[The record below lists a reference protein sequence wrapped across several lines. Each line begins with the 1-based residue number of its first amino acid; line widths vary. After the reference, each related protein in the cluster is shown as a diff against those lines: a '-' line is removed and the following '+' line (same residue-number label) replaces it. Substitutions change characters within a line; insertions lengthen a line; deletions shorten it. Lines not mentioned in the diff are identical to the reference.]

1 MKKDFKDRLGSCVKD
16 LTGAEIK
23 GITIDEE
30 GGQVAVVLV
39 PGRGHG
45 RVSLSQLPDV
55 LKVADVDIVG
65 GDITLLGAYAGVRDF
80 VESWN
85 LEADD
90 PRIGRFIE
98 ILRRETRG
106 EVTNVEFRSGEL
118 LYELTVRTLD
128 FTAPEYVYIEGV
140 DFRSRVRRRGLPEPG
155 PLLLHLRGRHE
166 RHPGDRLVLHPGV
179 PVHRVHQELD
189 PSTSLRMTKKLRP
202 CGRSFLC
209 VDKPVNCRP
218 VPGSGPAPGAPGR
231 AARGCGHP

>member
-1 MKKDFKDRLGSCVKD
+1 MTVFRASSISRKYRIFALSTDIAMKKDFKDRLAACVKD

-23 GITIDEE
+23 GIVVDEE
-30 GGQVAVVLV
+30 GGQVSVVLV

-65 GDITLLGAYAGVRDF
+65 GDITLLGNYAGVRDF
-80 VESWN
+80 VDSWN

-106 EVTNVEFRSGEL
+106 EVANVEFRSGEL

-140 DFRSRVRRRGLPEPG
+140 DFRNRILYCYTFVEDMNDILET
-155 PLLLHLRGRHE
+155 
-166 RHPGDRLVLHPGV
+166 D
-179 PVHRVHQELD
+179 
-189 PSTSLRMTKKLRP
+189 
-202 CGRSFLC
+202 SFSILGYPFTGTL
-209 VDKPVNCRP
+209 K
-218 VPGSGPAPGAPGR
+218 S
-231 AARGCGHP
+231 

>member
-1 MKKDFKDRLGSCVKD
+1 MTVFRVSSISRKYRIFVLSTDIAMKKDFKDRLAACVKD

-23 GITIDEE
+23 GIVVDEE
-30 GGQVAVVLV
+30 GGQVSVVLV

-65 GDITLLGAYAGVRDF
+65 GDITLLGNYAGVRDF
-80 VESWN
+80 VDSWN

-106 EVTNVEFRSGEL
+106 EVANVEFRSGEL

-140 DFRSRVRRRGLPEPG
+140 DFRNRILYCYTFVEDMNDILET
-155 PLLLHLRGRHE
+155 
-166 RHPGDRLVLHPGV
+166 D
-179 PVHRVHQELD
+179 
-189 PSTSLRMTKKLRP
+189 
-202 CGRSFLC
+202 SFSILGYPFTGTL
-209 VDKPVNCRP
+209 K
-218 VPGSGPAPGAPGR
+218 S
-231 AARGCGHP
+231 

>member
-1 MKKDFKDRLGSCVKD
+1 MTVFRASSISRKYRIFAFSTDIAMKKDFKDRLAACVKD

-23 GITIDEE
+23 GIVVDEE
-30 GGQVAVVLV
+30 GGQVSVVLV

-65 GDITLLGAYAGVRDF
+65 GDITLLGNYAGVRDF
-80 VESWN
+80 VDSWN

-106 EVTNVEFRSGEL
+106 EVANVEFRSGEL

-140 DFRSRVRRRGLPEPG
+140 DFRNRILYCYTFVEDMNDILET
-155 PLLLHLRGRHE
+155 
-166 RHPGDRLVLHPGV
+166 D
-179 PVHRVHQELD
+179 
-189 PSTSLRMTKKLRP
+189 
-202 CGRSFLC
+202 SFSILGYPFTGTL
-209 VDKPVNCRP
+209 K
-218 VPGSGPAPGAPGR
+218 S
-231 AARGCGHP
+231 

>member
-1 MKKDFKDRLGSCVKD
+1 MAILRRSSISRKYRIFALSTDIAMKKDFKDRLAACVKD

-23 GITIDEE
+23 GIVVDEE
-30 GGQVAVVLV
+30 GGQVSVVLV

-65 GDITLLGAYAGVRDF
+65 GDITLLGNYAGVRDF
-80 VESWN
+80 VDSWN

-106 EVTNVEFRSGEL
+106 EVANVEFRSGEL
-118 LYELTVRTLD
+118 LYELTVSTLD

-140 DFRSRVRRRGLPEPG
+140 DFRNRILYCYTFVEDMNDILET
-155 PLLLHLRGRHE
+155 
-166 RHPGDRLVLHPGV
+166 D
-179 PVHRVHQELD
+179 
-189 PSTSLRMTKKLRP
+189 
-202 CGRSFLC
+202 SFSILGYPFTGTL
-209 VDKPVNCRP
+209 K
-218 VPGSGPAPGAPGR
+218 S
-231 AARGCGHP
+231 

>member
-55 LKVADVDIVG
+55 LQVADVDIVG
-65 GDITLLGAYAGVRDF
+65 GDLTLLGPYAGVRDF

-106 EVTNVEFRSGEL
+106 EVTNVEFRAAFGVARNNDSDENRETTMNVYFGAAPSGSTKVADGALDE
-118 LYELTVRTLD
+118 YRAEKVGRSADWIRACWQNQATRTFCTVG
-128 FTAPEYVYIEGV
+128 PVCG
-140 DFRSRVRRRGLPEPG
+140 RGLAVII
-155 PLLLHLRGRHE
+155 R
-166 RHPGDRLVLHPGV
+166 
-179 PVHRVHQELD
+179 
-189 PSTSLRMTKKLRP
+189 
-202 CGRSFLC
+202 
-209 VDKPVNCRP
+209 
-218 VPGSGPAPGAPGR
+218 
-231 AARGCGHP
+231 

>member
-1 MKKDFKDRLGSCVKD
+1 MAVSRTSSIVRKSRIFAASTDNAMKKDFKDRLSACVKD

-23 GITIDEE
+23 GIVVDEE
-30 GGQVAVVLV
+30 GGQVSVVLV

-80 VESWN
+80 VDSWN

-106 EVTNVEFRSGEL
+106 EVANVEFRSGEL

-140 DFRSRVRRRGLPEPG
+140 DFRSRVLYCYTFVEDMNDILETDSFSILGYPFSG
-155 PLLLHLRGRHE
+155 
-166 RHPGDRLVLHPGV
+166 
-179 PVHRVHQELD
+179 
-189 PSTSLRMTKKLRP
+189 SLK
-202 CGRSFLC
+202 S
-209 VDKPVNCRP
+209 
-218 VPGSGPAPGAPGR
+218 
-231 AARGCGHP
+231 

>member
-65 GDITLLGAYAGVRDF
+65 GDITLLGPYAGVRDF

-118 LYELTVRTLD
+118 LYEHPGLHRPGIRLH
-128 FTAPEYVYIEGV
+128 
-140 DFRSRVRRRGLPEPG
+140 RRRGFPEPG
-155 PLLLHLRGRHE
+155 PLLLHLRRGYE
-166 RHPGDRLVLHPGV
+166 RHPGDRLLLHPGI
-179 PVHRVHQELD
+179 PVHRVHQELEIL
-189 PSTSLRMTKKLRP
+189 TSAR
-202 CGRSFLC
+202 
-209 VDKPVNCRP
+209 
-218 VPGSGPAPGAPGR
+218 R
-231 AARGCGHP
+231 ASSE

>member
-1 MKKDFKDRLGSCVKD
+1 MTVFRASSISRKYRIFALSTDIAMKKDFKDRLSACIKD

-23 GITIDEE
+23 GIVVDEE
-30 GGQVAVVLV
+30 GGQVSVVLV

-65 GDITLLGAYAGVRDF
+65 GDITLLGTYAGVRDF
-80 VESWN
+80 VDSWN

-106 EVTNVEFRSGEL
+106 EVANVEFRSGEL

-140 DFRSRVRRRGLPEPG
+140 DFRNRILYCYTFVEDMNDILET
-155 PLLLHLRGRHE
+155 
-166 RHPGDRLVLHPGV
+166 D
-179 PVHRVHQELD
+179 
-189 PSTSLRMTKKLRP
+189 
-202 CGRSFLC
+202 SFSILGYPFTGTL
-209 VDKPVNCRP
+209 K
-218 VPGSGPAPGAPGR
+218 S
-231 AARGCGHP
+231 

>member
-1 MKKDFKDRLGSCVKD
+1 MAILQRPSISRKYRIFALSTDIAMKKDFKDRLSACVKD

-23 GITIDEE
+23 GIVVDEE
-30 GGQVAVVLV
+30 GGQVSVVLV

-65 GDITLLGAYAGVRDF
+65 GDITLLGNYAGVRDF
-80 VESWN
+80 VDSWN

-106 EVTNVEFRSGEL
+106 EVANVEFRSGEL

-140 DFRSRVRRRGLPEPG
+140 DFRNRILYCYTFVEDMNDILET
-155 PLLLHLRGRHE
+155 
-166 RHPGDRLVLHPGV
+166 D
-179 PVHRVHQELD
+179 
-189 PSTSLRMTKKLRP
+189 
-202 CGRSFLC
+202 SFSILGYPFTGTL
-209 VDKPVNCRP
+209 K
-218 VPGSGPAPGAPGR
+218 S
-231 AARGCGHP
+231 

>member
-1 MKKDFKDRLGSCVKD
+1 MAILRRPSISRKYRIFAASTDIAMKKDFKDRLSACIKD

-23 GITIDEE
+23 GIVVDEE
-30 GGQVAVVLV
+30 GGQVSVVLV

-65 GDITLLGAYAGVRDF
+65 GDITLLGNYAGVRDF
-80 VESWN
+80 VDSWN

-106 EVTNVEFRSGEL
+106 EVANVEFRSGEL

-140 DFRSRVRRRGLPEPG
+140 DFRNRILYCYTFVEDMNDILET
-155 PLLLHLRGRHE
+155 
-166 RHPGDRLVLHPGV
+166 D
-179 PVHRVHQELD
+179 
-189 PSTSLRMTKKLRP
+189 
-202 CGRSFLC
+202 SFSILGYPFTGTL
-209 VDKPVNCRP
+209 K
-218 VPGSGPAPGAPGR
+218 S
-231 AARGCGHP
+231 

>member
-1 MKKDFKDRLGSCVKD
+1 MRTITQKDKKGLEAAFRVFARELSGQRITADTCETLVARAL
-16 LTGAEIK
+16 AE

-30 GGQVAVVLV
+30 SGAVSVVLV

-65 GDITLLGAYAGVRDF
+65 GDITLLGSYAGVRDF

-90 PRIGRFIE
+90 PRIGRFIA

-106 EVTNVEFRSGEL
+106 EVNNVEFRSGEL
-118 LYELTVRTLD
+118 LYELTVKTLD

-140 DFRSRVRRRGLPEPG
+140 YFRNRVLYCYTFVEDMNDI
-155 PLLLHLRGRHE
+155 LE
-166 RHPGDRLVLHPGV
+166 TD
-179 PVHRVHQELD
+179 
-189 PSTSLRMTKKLRP
+189 
-202 CGRSFLC
+202 SFSILGY
-209 VDKPVNCRP
+209 PFT
-218 VPGSGPAPGAPGR
+218 GSIKS
-231 AARGCGHP
+231 

>member
-1 MKKDFKDRLGSCVKD
+1 MFVSLQPERTNMKKDFKDRLGSCVKD

-140 DFRSRVRRRGLPEPG
+140 DFRSRFLYCYTFVEDMNDILET
-155 PLLLHLRGRHE
+155 
-166 RHPGDRLVLHPGV
+166 D
-179 PVHRVHQELD
+179 
-189 PSTSLRMTKKLRP
+189 
-202 CGRSFLC
+202 SFSILGY
-209 VDKPVNCRP
+209 PFT
-218 VPGSGPAPGAPGR
+218 GSIKS
-231 AARGCGHP
+231 

>member
-140 DFRSRVRRRGLPEPG
+140 DFRSRVLYCYTFVEDMNDI
-155 PLLLHLRGRHE
+155 L
-166 RHPGDRLVLHPGV
+166 
-179 PVHRVHQELD
+179 
-189 PSTSLRMTKKLRP
+189 
-202 CGRSFLC
+202 
-209 VDKPVNCRP
+209 
-218 VPGSGPAPGAPGR
+218 
-231 AARGCGHP
+231 

>member
-1 MKKDFKDRLGSCVKD
+1 MAVSRTSSIFRKYRIFAASTDNAMKKDFKDRLSACVKD

-23 GITIDEE
+23 GIVVDEE
-30 GGQVAVVLV
+30 GGQVSVVLV

-80 VESWN
+80 VDSWN

-106 EVTNVEFRSGEL
+106 EVANVEFRSGEL

-140 DFRSRVRRRGLPEPG
+140 DFRNRILYCYTFVEDMNDILET
-155 PLLLHLRGRHE
+155 
-166 RHPGDRLVLHPGV
+166 D
-179 PVHRVHQELD
+179 
-189 PSTSLRMTKKLRP
+189 
-202 CGRSFLC
+202 SFSILGYPFTGTL
-209 VDKPVNCRP
+209 K
-218 VPGSGPAPGAPGR
+218 S
-231 AARGCGHP
+231 

>member
-1 MKKDFKDRLGSCVKD
+1 MTVFRVSSISRKYRIFALSTDIAMKKDFKDRLAACVKD

-23 GITIDEE
+23 GIVVDEE
-30 GGQVAVVLV
+30 GGQVSVVLV

-65 GDITLLGAYAGVRDF
+65 GDITLLGNYAGVRDF
-80 VESWN
+80 VDSWN

-106 EVTNVEFRSGEL
+106 EVANVEFRSGEL

-140 DFRSRVRRRGLPEPG
+140 DFRNRILYCYTFVEDMNDILET
-155 PLLLHLRGRHE
+155 
-166 RHPGDRLVLHPGV
+166 D
-179 PVHRVHQELD
+179 
-189 PSTSLRMTKKLRP
+189 
-202 CGRSFLC
+202 SFSILGYPFTGTL
-209 VDKPVNCRP
+209 K
-218 VPGSGPAPGAPGR
+218 S
-231 AARGCGHP
+231 

>member
-1 MKKDFKDRLGSCVKD
+1 MTVFRVSSISRKYLIFALSTDIAMKKDFKDRLAACIKD

-23 GITIDEE
+23 GIVVDEE
-30 GGQVAVVLV
+30 GGQVSVVLV

-65 GDITLLGAYAGVRDF
+65 GDITLLGNYAGVRDF
-80 VESWN
+80 VDSWN

-106 EVTNVEFRSGEL
+106 EVANVEFRSGEL

-140 DFRSRVRRRGLPEPG
+140 DFRNRILYCYTFVEDMNDILET
-155 PLLLHLRGRHE
+155 
-166 RHPGDRLVLHPGV
+166 D
-179 PVHRVHQELD
+179 
-189 PSTSLRMTKKLRP
+189 
-202 CGRSFLC
+202 SFSILGYPFTGTL
-209 VDKPVNCRP
+209 K
-218 VPGSGPAPGAPGR
+218 S
-231 AARGCGHP
+231 

>member
-1 MKKDFKDRLGSCVKD
+1 MTVFRASSISRKYRIFAASTDIAMKKDFKDRLSACIKD

-23 GITIDEE
+23 GIVVDEE
-30 GGQVAVVLV
+30 GGQVSVVLV

-65 GDITLLGAYAGVRDF
+65 GDITLLGNYAGVRDF
-80 VESWN
+80 VDSWN

-106 EVTNVEFRSGEL
+106 EVANVEFRSGEL

-140 DFRSRVRRRGLPEPG
+140 DFRNRILYCYTFVEDMNDILET
-155 PLLLHLRGRHE
+155 
-166 RHPGDRLVLHPGV
+166 D
-179 PVHRVHQELD
+179 
-189 PSTSLRMTKKLRP
+189 
-202 CGRSFLC
+202 SFSILGYPFTGTL
-209 VDKPVNCRP
+209 K
-218 VPGSGPAPGAPGR
+218 S
-231 AARGCGHP
+231 

>member
-1 MKKDFKDRLGSCVKD
+1 MTVFRASSISRKYRIFAASTDIAMKKDFKDRLAACVKD

-23 GITIDEE
+23 GIVVDEE
-30 GGQVAVVLV
+30 GGQVSVVLV

-65 GDITLLGAYAGVRDF
+65 GDITLLGNYAGVRDF
-80 VESWN
+80 VDSWN

-106 EVTNVEFRSGEL
+106 EVANVEFRSGEL

-140 DFRSRVRRRGLPEPG
+140 DFRNRILYCYTFVEDMNDILET
-155 PLLLHLRGRHE
+155 
-166 RHPGDRLVLHPGV
+166 D
-179 PVHRVHQELD
+179 
-189 PSTSLRMTKKLRP
+189 
-202 CGRSFLC
+202 SFSILGYPFTGTL
-209 VDKPVNCRP
+209 K
-218 VPGSGPAPGAPGR
+218 S
-231 AARGCGHP
+231 